1 MRTPIQTAGF
11 VIALMGVSGTI
22 DHLAYQPILGPFL
35 NAFNRYVFPNV
46 SLLSGYE
53 LYANL
58 MVAVVGVL
66 VIVAA
71 ERLAPT

>member
-1 MRTPIQTAGF
+1 MRRPVQTVGF
-11 VIALMGVSGTI
+11 VLVLMGISGTI

-46 SLLSGYE
+46 GVLSGYE

-58 MVAVVGVL
+58 MVAVIGV
-66 VIVAA
+66 VMIVVA
-71 ERLAPT
+71 ERVPAA